1 MFMNSPFL
9 FSNIILKI
17 IKLCS
22 KKNFNKFELSDILL
36 LYIQNYI
43 KKIIRNTAKYM
54 ILLKKKTM
62 TVFDIKNANTDD
74 SELKFIDPNQSIF
87 KILKT
92 KSRVTPI
99 LKKNKII
106 LNNFINQ
113 ENKNFEFFFVL
124 KNWFLFDSNK
134 KYNSFDQKTIF
145 KKEFSFKQYSKL
157 KDIAF
162 FLLLNKEFN
171 LYRYIIVKLE
181 DGNYIEKDFCLESLS
196 TYEKINNLIPHLI
209 IYLNGSIL
217 RNNTPFFRIKLVV
230 KIIRALCINKFSNID
245 NFVNL
250 ILPILLKFIIDRFE
264 KFDLNEIYSL
274 KKYTANVISIIYNRI
289 GIQRNQFYLKIIP
302 IFSNII
308 FKYKNNISKL
318 YGSLLGI
325 AALGYKMLELL
336 VFPYLIKIIRY
347 LDFEVRIKKI
357 NFNKLTE
364 ISHLYKI
371 IKKIILSYCVK
382 KKLEN
387 LNNRKIKKKMFY
399 ILKKIG
405 KTTRLHIKNL

>member
-145 KKEFSFKQYSKL
+145 KKEISFKQYSKL

-181 DGNYIEKDFCLESLS
+181 DGNYIEKDFCLE
-196 TYEKINNLIPHLI
+196 
-209 IYLNGSIL
+209 
-217 RNNTPFFRIKLVV
+217 
-230 KIIRALCINKFSNID
+230 KFS
-245 NFVNL
+245 
-250 ILPILLKFIIDRFE
+250 KR
-264 KFDLNEIYSL
+264 
-274 KKYTANVISIIYNRI
+274 
-289 GIQRNQFYLKIIP
+289 
-302 IFSNII
+302 
-308 FKYKNNISKL
+308 
-318 YGSLLGI
+318 
-325 AALGYKMLELL
+325 
-336 VFPYLIKIIRY
+336 
-347 LDFEVRIKKI
+347 
-357 NFNKLTE
+357 
-364 ISHLYKI
+364 
-371 IKKIILSYCVK
+371 
-382 KKLEN
+382 
-387 LNNRKIKKKMFY
+387 
-399 ILKKIG
+399 
-405 KTTRLHIKNL
+405 